1 MYKLVLILASLGIVV
16 IGYVS
21 IFPVI
26 NNYLK
31 STALLLEIFPLI
43 EQKPLSV
50 FTKEPIKN
58 EVEINSGKN
67 LLKTDIWIPGDF
79 DEQKKYPAVILS
91 AGVNLPKDDHRIL
104 ATIKGLAKSGF
115 VVVVSDVPELLDSRY
130 LSSTIDDF
138 VNIFQYVEKQPY
150 VEKTKV
156 GFAGFCLGSSFA
168 LLASS
173 EERIR
178 DRVSYILV
186 NDVLYDMY
194 KFTRD
199 TVTEKINDNNP
210 VISWYAEDET
220 REILYR
226 EYSDYINDDEEGY
239 LIFQTLFDRKR
250 LSEYQYSKLSN
261 DGKVFYDFLSNT
273 DPNKSPELFARLPE
287 EAKGI
292 IDNMSPKTKIKNV
305 KAKLFVTSGRN
316 VFLPASQAI
325 DLVNDLPKDQVMY
338 TSLQFFQHDKT
349 VKSENALENI
359 IQAAVAIK
367 HLKNVFDFVEN

>member
-1 MYKLVLILASLGIVV
+1 MYKLVFILTSLGVVV
-16 IGYVS
+16 ISYIL
-21 IFPVI
+21 IFLFI
-26 NNYLK
+26 HNYIK

-43 EQKPLSV
+43 EPRPLSV
-50 FTKEPIKN
+50 LEKEPIKK
-58 EVEINSGKN
+58 EVEIISGKN
-67 LLKTDIWIPGDF
+67 ILKTDIWIPGDL
-79 DEQKKYPAVILS
+79 DDKKKYPAIILS

-115 VVVVSDVPELLDSRY
+115 VVVVSDVPELLASRY
-130 LSSTIDDF
+130 LSSTINDF
-138 VNIFQYVEKQPY
+138 VNIFQFVEEQPY

-173 EERIR
+173 EEEIR

-199 TVTEKINDNNP
+199 AVTEKINDNEP
-210 VISWYAEDET
+210 VIDWYAEDET

-226 EYSDYINDDEEGY
+226 EYSDYIIDDKEGY
-239 LIFQTLFDRKR
+239 LIFQTLFKR
-250 LSEYQYSKLSN
+250 ERLTEEQYKNLSN

-287 EAKGI
+287 EAKKI
-292 IDNMSPKTKIKNV
+292 IDNMSPKTKIRDV

-316 VFLPASQAI
+316 VFLPASQAK
-325 DLVNDLPKDQVMY
+325 DLVSDLPKDQVSY
-338 TSLQFFQHDKT
+338 TSLEFFQHDKT
-349 VKSENALENI
+349 VKSENAFENI
-359 IQAAVAIK
+359 IQAMFAIK
-367 HLKNVFDFVEN
+367 HLKNVFDFVQH

>member
-1 MYKLVLILASLGIVV
+1 MLSYFLIFLLIH
-16 IGYVS
+16 
-21 IFPVI
+21 
-26 NNYLK
+26 NYLK

-43 EQKPLSV
+43 EPGPLSFFV
-50 FTKEPIKN
+50 SDPAKK
-58 EVEINSGKN
+58 EVEIHSGKN
-67 LLKTDIWIPGDF
+67 ILKTDIWIPGDF
-79 DEQKKYPAVILS
+79 DEQKKYPALILS

-115 VVVVSDVPELLDSRY
+115 VVVVSDVPELLESRY

-138 VNIFQYVEKQPY
+138 VNIFLFVENQPY

-178 DRVSYILV
+178 DKVSYILI

-210 VISWYAEDET
+210 VIAWRAEDET

-226 EYSDYINDDEEGY
+226 EYSDYINDDKEGY
-239 LIFQTLFDRKR
+239 LIFQTLFNRQR
-250 LSEYQYSKLSN
+250 LTEKEYAKLTN

-273 DPNKSPELFARLPE
+273 DPIKSPELFAKLPD
-287 EAKGI
+287 EAKKI
-292 IDNMSPKTKIKNV
+292 IDNMSPKTKIWNV

-316 VFLPASQAI
+316 VFLPASQAK
-325 DLVNDLPKDQVMY
+325 DLVNDLPKDQVSY
-338 TSLQFFQHDKT
+338 TSLEFFQHDKT

-359 IQAAVAIK
+359 IQAMFAIK
-367 HLKNVFDFVEN
+367 HLKNVFDYVQN